1 MSHFDSVV
9 ALSLICR
16 ETAEGCGGDLAAVER
31 RFGDPQIAG
40 SPKPQNVAPVAI
52 ERHRRNRLIPTQ
64 LQQGAL
70 GRDLMGPPSG
80 GDFQIST
87 PGPGFQ
93 KLGVKPGL
101 GPNPGA
107 SCERVDPRAPIR
119 HQSPAPCRSLG

>member
-1 MSHFDSVV
+1 MV

-16 ETAEGCGGDLAAVER
+16 QTAEGCGGDLAAVEWSL
-31 RFGDPQIAG
+31 GDAQIAG
-40 SPKPQNVAPVAI
+40 SPKPQNVAPAAI

-70 GRDLMGPPSG
+70 GRDLMGPLSG

-101 GPNPGA
+101 GPNLGA
-107 SCERVDPRAPIR
+107 SSERLDPAHLFVIRAQ
-119 HQSPAPCRSLG
+119 HLAGL

>member
-16 ETAEGCGGDLAAVER
+16 QTAEGCGGDLAAVER

-64 LQQGAL
+64 LRQVAL

-80 GDFQIST
+80 GDFQISSL
-87 PGPGFQ
+87 GPGFQ
-93 KLGVKPGL
+93 KVGVKPW
-101 GPNPGA
+101 A
-107 SCERVDPRAPIR
+107 WA
-119 HQSPAPCRSLG
+119 